1 MYGIIHLLLRKI
13 HLSDDITQDVFIK
26 VFKNWNSFRK
36 ESSIKTW
43 ILKITRN
50 TAINYLKSSYFKKDI
65 FNRIFSDDKQSLSAE
80 QEFFKQEEMNDVWKV
95 VLELPKKHRE
105 IIILD
110 AKYELSYEE
119 MAETLGVSIGT
130 VKSRLSRAR
139 SKVSKLIGRVVVMNN
154 KQNPDWYRKI
164 KRPNGES

>member
-1 MYGIIHLLLRKI
+1 
-13 HLSDDITQDVFIK
+13 
-26 VFKNWNSFRK
+26 
-36 ESSIKTW
+36 
-43 ILKITRN
+43 
-50 TAINYLKSSYFKKDI
+50 
-65 FNRIFSDDKQSLSAE
+65 
-80 QEFFKQEEMNDVWKV
+80 MNDVWKV
-95 VLELPKKHRE
+95 VLKLPKKHRE

-154 KQNPDWYRKI
+154 KQNPDWYRKLKKAQWNTVKMKKNTFI
-164 KRPNGES
+164 K

>member
-1 MYGIIHLLLRKI
+1 M
-13 HLSDDITQDVFIK
+13 
-26 VFKNWNSFRK
+26 
-36 ESSIKTW
+36 
-43 ILKITRN
+43 
-50 TAINYLKSSYFKKDI
+50 
-65 FNRIFSDDKQSLSAE
+65 
-80 QEFFKQEEMNDVWKV
+80 
-95 VLELPKKHRE
+95 
-105 IIILD
+105 D

-164 KRPNGES
+164 KKAQWRIVKMKKNLFLK